1 MPDVRVAG
9 VPGRLVGPKAL
20 DPVVG
25 EVQPQEGQRAHIVES
40 VQVEGAN
47 AVVGEG
53 EELEAVQVLE
63 SLVLQ
68 VRDPVPLQAQVL

>member
-25 EVQPQEGQRAHIVES
+25 EVQPQEGQRAHIVEG
-40 VQVEGAN
+40 VQVEGAD

-63 SLVLQ
+63 GLVLQ
-68 VRDPVPLQAQVL
+68 VRDPVPLPAQVL